1 MTPRLNRVEEIQKL
15 TIERRFS
22 TYPPMLSSSS
32 LQGMIMFHVKRN
44 TIIHKTI
51 DVDHTTMAG
60 VPHSTIH

>member
-1 MTPRLNRVEEIQKL
+1 
-15 TIERRFS
+15 
-22 TYPPMLSSSS
+22 MLSSSS